1 MKEPEQLNLVE
12 EVRKI
17 MESKQRTARAPILNP
32 HHMARAYSES
42 DGDFYKVLS
51 WLCGHYNY
59 AFKPQQVKNAYARL
73 NKELEA
79 RGFQPLKFAPARK
92 NEAYLDTFAAEW
104 ASKGLLKKAD
114 SKPEATPKKPST
126 RKAESAKPKAY

>member
-1 MKEPEQLNLVE
+1 
-12 EVRKI
+12 
-17 MESKQRTARAPILNP
+17 MEKQRAARAPILNV
-32 HHMARAYSES
+32 HHLARAYAEF

-79 RGFQPLKFAPARK
+79 RGFHPLRFAPVRK

-114 SKPEATPKKPST
+114 SKQEWAKKPST
-126 RKAESAKPKAY
+126 RTPKPKA